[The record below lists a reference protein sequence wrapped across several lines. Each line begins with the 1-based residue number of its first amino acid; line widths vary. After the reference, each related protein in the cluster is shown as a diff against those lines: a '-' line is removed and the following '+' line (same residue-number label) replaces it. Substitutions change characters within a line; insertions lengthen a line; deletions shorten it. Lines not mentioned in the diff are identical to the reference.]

1 MAVLCNSERNV
12 SFGIKYAL
20 VCANAKLK
28 MCINYLFCNVKR
40 LCTMSFYIDKANITE
55 KRNIILN

>member
-1 MAVLCNSERNV
+1 MQFNSERNV

-28 MCINYLFCNVKR
+28 MCNFALSN
-40 LCTMSFYIDKANITE
+40 S
-55 KRNIILN
+55 